1 MDTVKITSELD
12 PVLQN
17 SLRQL
22 IAEFAIA
29 GIFYYPTDNGISQ
42 LLIVLVSKLD
52 VKLVESKKWIASA
65 YINYGLFIH
74 VMDELTLENNLSI
87 GNPFSMAY
95 CRKPAVLY
103 SNADGIG
110 CSDAS
115 WSSCKKKYRQYT
127 DRFHHDH
134 DLLFS
139 ESSRMKKYSSQLG
152 TVLILNSVFEYDIFQ
167 LEQLY
172 FGRKLNLENL
182 HQSINRL
189 ILVEPELASLFVRK
203 NENEFFLID
212 ELERAVQCAEEDDD
226 DYFNDDLVNALIECE
241 SKLYHLV
248 SKRFSELKKSIK
260 TILPEHSFKLMDY
273 AVDEDEQTKIISQI
287 LRIKPVEEVYLFDK
301 RIAYVKSVYYLLLVG
316 EGLGS
321 VVLSSMR
328 QSVTAKLGENVEVVI
343 IGHSR
348 IWIQK
353 NLFQHQ
359 AFLKE
364 IMQPEN
370 RVHQSAVYP
379 QIHWEDP
386 HVKCYPD
393 LEYYFR
399 SAKVLYESYLALR
412 KNGKKNSE
420 GAELLFNHTLM
431 RVFRTLVF
439 SKSSYLPNYA
449 TPFILWKLIV
459 YFEPELEKM
468 EFLFDKYNKKNFF
481 GFIKHRLQFNHDFA
495 RTSKKDLKLMD
506 EILGLLVDN
515 LTQSVNSALSTS

>member
-1 MDTVKITSELD
+1 MNIVKISSELD
-12 PVLQN
+12 TALQN
-17 SLRQL
+17 SLHQL

-29 GIFYYPTDNGISQ
+29 SIFYYPTDNGISQ
-42 LLIVLVSKLD
+42 LLIVLVNKLD

-74 VMDELTLENNLSI
+74 VTDEFTLESNLSI

-127 DRFHHDH
+127 ERFYHDH

-152 TVLILNSVFEYDIFQ
+152 TVLILKSVFEYDIFQ

-172 FGRKLNLENL
+172 FGRNLNLENL
-182 HQSINRL
+182 HHSINRL
-189 ILVEPELASLFVRK
+189 ILVEPELASLLVRK
-203 NENEFFLID
+203 NENEFFLIS
-212 ELERAVQCAEEDDD
+212 ELERAVQCAEEDE

-248 SKRFSELKKSIK
+248 SKRFSELKKTIK
-260 TILPEHSFKLMDY
+260 TIMPEHRFKLMDY
-273 AVDEDEQTKIISQI
+273 VADEDEQTTIVSQI
-287 LRIKPVEEVYLFDK
+287 LRIKPVEEMYLFDK
-301 RIAYVKSVYYLLLVG
+301 RIDSAQSVYYFLLVG
-316 EGLGS
+316 DGLGS
-321 VVLSSMR
+321 VVLSSMQ

-359 AFLKE
+359 AFFKE
-364 IMQPEN
+364 IMQHKN
-370 RVHQSAVYP
+370 RVYQSSVHP

-386 HVKCYPD
+386 HNICYPD

-399 SAKVLYESYLALR
+399 SAKVLYESYLAVR
-412 KNGKKNSE
+412 KNGK
-420 GAELLFNHTLM
+420 
-431 RVFRTLVF
+431 
-439 SKSSYLPNYA
+439 
-449 TPFILWKLIV
+449 
-459 YFEPELEKM
+459 
-468 EFLFDKYNKKNFF
+468 
-481 GFIKHRLQFNHDFA
+481 
-495 RTSKKDLKLMD
+495 
-506 EILGLLVDN
+506 
-515 LTQSVNSALSTS
+515 

>member
-1 MDTVKITSELD
+1 MDTVKISSELD
-12 PVLQN
+12 PALQD

-29 GIFYYPTDNGISQ
+29 SIFYYPTNNGISQ
-42 LLIVLVSKLD
+42 LIILLVSNLD
-52 VKLVESKKWIASA
+52 VKLVESKKWITNALV
-65 YINYGLFIH
+65 NYGLFIH
-74 VMDELTLENNLSI
+74 VTDELTLESNLSI

-127 DRFHHDH
+127 ERFYHDH

-139 ESSRMKKYSSQLG
+139 ESNRMKKYSSQLG
-152 TVLILNSVFEYDIFQ
+152 TVLILNSVYEYDIFQ

-172 FGRKLNLENL
+172 FGRNLNLENL

-212 ELERAVQCAEEDDD
+212 ELERAVQCAEDDD
-226 DYFNDDLVNALIECE
+226 DYFNDDVVNALIECE
-241 SKLYHLV
+241 SKLYNLV
-248 SKRFSELKKSIK
+248 SKRFSELKKSMK
-260 TILPEHSFKLMDY
+260 TSMTEHGLKLMEY
-273 AVDEDEQTKIISQI
+273 VADEDEQTKIVSQI
-287 LRIKPVEEVYLFDK
+287 LRIKPVEEIYLFDK
-301 RIAYVKSVYYLLLVG
+301 RIGPASVYYLLLIG

-321 VVLSSMR
+321 VVLGSIQ
-328 QSVTAKLGENVEVVI
+328 QSVMAKIGDCIEVVI

-359 AFLKE
+359 AFFKE
-364 IMQPEN
+364 IMKSEN
-370 RVHQSAVYP
+370 RVYQSAVYP

-386 HVKCYPD
+386 HTKCYPD

-399 SAKVLYESYLALR
+399 SAKVLYDSYLALR
-412 KNGKKNSE
+412 KEEKKNSE
-420 GAELLFNHTLM
+420 GAGLLFNHTLM

-459 YFEPELEKM
+459 HFEPKLETI
-468 EFLFDKYNKKNFF
+468 EFLFNKYNNKNFF
-481 GFIKHRLQFNHDFA
+481 GFVKHRLQFNHDFT
-495 RTSKKDLKLMD
+495 RTTKKDLKLMD

-515 LTQSVNSALSTS
+515 LTKSVNKALSTS

>member
-1 MDTVKITSELD
+1 MDTVKISSELD
-12 PVLQN
+12 PALQD

-29 GIFYYPTDNGISQ
+29 SIFYHPSEKGISQ
-42 LLIVLVSKLD
+42 LIIVLISNVDLH
-52 VKLVESKKWIASA
+52 LVESKKWIANTF
-65 YINYGLFIH
+65 IKYGLLVH
-74 VMDELTLENNLSI
+74 VISEFSMKNSLSI
-87 GNPFSMAY
+87 GNPFTTAN
-95 CRKPAVLY
+95 CRKTALLY
-103 SNADGIG
+103 SNAEGND
-110 CSDAS
+110 CSDIS
-115 WSSCKKKYRQYT
+115 WSSCKKKYGQYT
-127 DRFHHDH
+127 ERFYHYH
-134 DLLFS
+134 DLLLS
-139 ESSRMKKYSSQLG
+139 ESRRMKNYSSQLC
-152 TVLILNSVFEYDIFQ
+152 TVLILNSVYEFDIFQ

-172 FGRKLNLENL
+172 FGRNLNLENL

-189 ILVEPELASLFVRK
+189 ILVEPELASLFVKK
-203 NENEFFLID
+203 NENEFFLIG

-226 DYFNDDLVNALIECE
+226 YFNDDLVNVLTECE

-260 TILPEHSFKLMDY
+260 TIMPEHSFKLMDY
-273 AVDEDEQTKIISQI
+273 VVDEDEETKIISQI
-287 LRIKPVEEVYLFDK
+287 LRIKPVEEIYLFDK
-301 RIAYVKSVYYLLLVG
+301 RIDSVQSVYYLLLVG

-321 VVLSSMR
+321 VVLSSMQ
-328 QSVTAKLGENVEVVI
+328 QSVSARLGSHVEVVI

-353 NLFQHQ
+353 NLFKHQ
-359 AFLKE
+359 AFFKE
-364 IMQPEN
+364 IMQHKN
-370 RVHQSAVYP
+370 RVYQSAVYP
-379 QIHWEDP
+379 QIHWEEP

-399 SAKVLYESYLALR
+399 SAKVLYESYLAVR
-412 KNGKKNSE
+412 KDGKKNSE

-449 TPFILWKLIV
+449 TPFILWNLLV
-459 YFEPELEKM
+459 HLEPELEKV
-468 EFLFDKYNKKNFF
+468 EFLFHKYNDKNFF

-515 LTQSVNSALSTS
+515 LTQSVNRALSTG

>member
-1 MDTVKITSELD
+1 MNTVKITSELD
-12 PVLQN
+12 PALQK

-22 IAEFAIA
+22 IAEFAISS
-29 GIFYYPTDNGISQ
+29 IFYYPSNDGISQ
-42 LLIVLVSKLD
+42 LIIVLVSNLD
-52 VKLVESKKWIASA
+52 LHLVESKDWIANA
-65 YINYGLFIH
+65 YINDGLFIH
-74 VMDELTLENNLSI
+74 VTEEFTLESNLST

-95 CRKPAVLY
+95 SRKPAVLY

-110 CSDAS
+110 CLDVS

-127 DRFHHDH
+127 ERFHHDH

-139 ESSRMKKYSSQLG
+139 ECRRMKKYSSQLG
-152 TVLILNSVFEYDIFQ
+152 TVLILNSVYEYDILQ
-167 LEQLY
+167 LELLY
-172 FGRKLNLENL
+172 FGRNLNLENL

-189 ILVEPELASLFVRK
+189 ILVEPQLASLFVKK
-203 NENEFFLID
+203 NENEFFLIG
-212 ELERAVQCAEEDDD
+212 ELERAVQCAEEDE

-248 SKRFSELKKSIK
+248 SKRFLELKKTIK
-260 TILPEHSFKLMDY
+260 TIMPEHRFNLMDY
-273 AVDEDEQTKIISQI
+273 VADEDEQTKIVSQI
-287 LRIKPVEEVYLFDK
+287 LRIKPVEEMYLFDK
-301 RIAYVKSVYYLLLVG
+301 RIGSAQSVYYLLLVG

-321 VVLSSMR
+321 VVLSSMQ
-328 QSVTAKLGENVEVVI
+328 QSVSARLGSHVEVVI

-359 AFLKE
+359 AFFKE
-364 IMQPEN
+364 IMRHKN
-370 RVHQSAVYP
+370 RVYQSAVYP

-399 SAKVLYESYLALR
+399 SAKVLYESYLAVR
-412 KNGKKNSE
+412 KNGKKNGE

-459 YFEPELEKM
+459 HLEPELEKV

-495 RTSKKDLKLMD
+495 RTSKKDMKLMD
-506 EILGLLVDN
+506 EILVLLVDN
-515 LTQSVNSALSTS
+515 LSQSVNKALSKS

>member
-1 MDTVKITSELD
+1 MDTVKISSELD
-12 PVLQN
+12 PALQN
-17 SLRQL
+17 SLHQL
-22 IAEFAIA
+22 IAEFTIA
-29 GIFYYPTDNGISQ
+29 SIFYHPQQNGISQ
-42 LLIVLVSKLD
+42 LIIVLVSNMDLH
-52 VKLVESKKWIASA
+52 LVESKKWIANA
-65 YINYGLFIH
+65 FINYGLLIH
-74 VMDELTLENNLSI
+74 VTDELTLESNLLI

-95 CRKPAVLY
+95 CCKPSVLY
-103 SNADGIG
+103 SNADGVG
-110 CSDAS
+110 CSDTS

-127 DRFHHDH
+127 ERFYHDH
-134 DLLFS
+134 DLLLL
-139 ESSRMKKYSSQLG
+139 ESRRMKNYSSQLG
-152 TVLILNSVFEYDIFQ
+152 TVLILNSVYEYDIFQ

-172 FGRKLNLENL
+172 FGRNLNLENL

-189 ILVEPELASLFVRK
+189 LLVEPELASLFVKK
-203 NENEFFLID
+203 NENEFFLIG
-212 ELERAVQCAEEDDD
+212 ELERAVQCAEDDD

-241 SKLYHLV
+241 SKLYNLV

-260 TILPEHSFKLMDY
+260 TIMPEHGFKLMDY
-273 AVDEDEQTKIISQI
+273 VADEDEQTKIVSQI
-287 LRIKPVEEVYLFDK
+287 LRIKPVEEIYLFNK
-301 RIAYVKSVYYLLLVG
+301 RIGSVQSVYYLLLVG

-321 VVLSSMR
+321 EVLSSMQ
-328 QSVTAKLGENVEVVI
+328 QSVNARLGSHVEVVI

-359 AFLKE
+359 AFFKE
-364 IMQPEN
+364 IMQHDN
-370 RVHQSAVYP
+370 KVYQSAVYP

-386 HVKCYPD
+386 HAKCYPD

-399 SAKVLYESYLALR
+399 SAKVLYESYLAVR
-412 KNGKKNSE
+412 KDGKKNSE

-459 YFEPELEKM
+459 HLEPELEKV
-468 EFLFDKYNKKNFF
+468 EFLFDKYNGKNFF

-515 LTQSVNSALSTS
+515 LTQSVNRALSTG

>member
-29 GIFYYPTDNGISQ
+29 SIFYYPTDNGISQ

-74 VMDELTLENNLSI
+74 VTDEFTLKSNLSI

-127 DRFHHDH
+127 ERFHHDH

-172 FGRKLNLENL
+172 FGRNLNLENL

-203 NENEFFLID
+203 NENEFFLIG
-212 ELERAVQCAEEDDD
+212 ELERAVQCAEEDE

-273 AVDEDEQTKIISQI
+273 AVDEDEQTKIVSQI
-287 LRIKPVEEVYLFDK
+287 LHIKPVEEIYLFNK
-301 RIAYVKSVYYLLLVG
+301 RIGSAQSVYYFLLVG

-321 VVLSSMR
+321 VVLNSM
-328 QSVTAKLGENVEVVI
+328 QQCVTAKLGGNVEVVI

-370 RVHQSAVYP
+370 RVYQAAVYP

-459 YFEPELEKM
+459 HLEPELEKV
-468 EFLFDKYNKKNFF
+468 EFLFDKYNNKNFF
-481 GFIKHRLQFNHDFA
+481 GSIKHRLQFNHDFA
-495 RTSKKDLKLMD
+495 RTSKKNLKLMD
-506 EILGLLVDN
+506 EILVLLVGN